1 MAADERKIV
10 IELKALNVAGD
21 DEDDDSGEDEAAA
34 KKRKKAI
41 KSALKKTLSYAY
53 HEISAQVMY
62 DFGNYTTLSENYKA
76 AVLVDNVKTTV
87 NKVKSLAETMISSAM
102 LGAKIGAFWGPVGAG
117 WGAVAGAV
125 VSAGSWVASTGLD
138 LRRQLQQQ
146 DISLLMNDKAS
157 GYSRSRLGLIDN
169 GRGTYN

>member
-34 KKRKKAI
+34 KKRKKVI

-102 LGAKIGAFWGPVGAG
+102 LGAKIGGGIGA
-117 WGAVAGAV
+117 AAGAV
-125 VSAGSWVASTGLD
+125 LGGTSWGVSTGLD